1 MKLSELKVEWEKD
14 SKFNQMD
21 LGGEARHVSSL
32 HSKYLAYLI
41 NYKLQLRKAEA
52 ELVRLRRDKR
62 GWFMGEMSRE
72 ELTERQWEPFLK
84 AKPLKS
90 EVDRTVIEDDDIINQ
105 TNKVDYLRV
114 AVSSTEYIMK
124 AIESRG
130 WNIKTA
136 FEFRKFESGG

>member
-14 SKFNQMD
+14 AKFNQMD
-21 LGGEARHVSSL
+21 LGGEAQHVSSL
-32 HSKYLAYLI
+32 HSKYLAHLI
-41 NYKLQLRKAEA
+41 NYKLQHRKAEA

-62 GWFMGEMSRE
+62 GWLMGEMSRE
-72 ELTERQWEPFLK
+72 ELASRTWEPYLK
-84 AKPLKS
+84 TKPLKS
-90 EVDRTVIEDDDIINQ
+90 EVDRVIIEDEDVIKLS
-105 TNKVDYLRV
+105 NKVDYLRI

-136 FEFRKFESGG
+136 FEFMKYQGGF